1 MIVNNW
7 QFISLMYEAVHG
19 TKWVRLYFITF
30 YYFGVIIGINIILAF
45 AIDMY
50 SAVIRMENTSEKN
63 LKILEK

>member
-1 MIVNNW
+1 
-7 QFISLMYEAVHG
+7 MYEEVFE

-50 SAVIRMENTSEKN
+50 GAVIRMEKTADKN
-63 LKILEK
+63 MTILETQIKN